1 MGKKR
6 CGVCKVEYAQVL
18 DLLGQNNL
26 CCACRKLLGEL
37 LVEKHNVTLK
47 NLVFQV
53 FLNFLSQKCREKF
66 PLPNLKIKIN

>member
-1 MGKKR
+1 MGKRSLVNKMGKKT

-26 CCACRKLLGEL
+26 CCACTKLLGEL

-47 NLVFQV
+47 NLVFSS
-53 FLNFLSQKCREKF
+53 FSQFSFTKM
-66 PLPNLKIKIN
+66 